1 MYSFCFLELDTPT
14 IHECI
19 KDIAQRNPRIVL
31 LMPYFL
37 HEGAHI
43 KYDVINEVKTALQ
56 RYQIKN
62 AFITKHLGVDEKL
75 VGVVIERA
83 REVELRVGL

>member
-1 MYSFCFLELDTPT
+1 MKL
-14 IHECI
+14 
-19 KDIAQRNPRIVL
+19 KL
-31 LMPYFL
+31 LFKGP
-37 HEGAHI
+37 
-43 KYDVINEVKTALQ
+43 
-56 RYQIKN
+56 IKN